1 MTALP
6 ALVSTSLRGHVVAQ
20 LRSEAAA
27 AGYQVCRVVRA
38 RGRRGGARE
47 ALLAELLEADVT
59 VVVVEA
65 ITALHPIPAKAL
77 EVLAGLLEVG
87 IRAISLSEAWA
98 SSADAKTLHAVANYL
113 SGVEAKRNSKRGRE
127 VIAEIRRAG
136 NKKVGRPKK
145 SCDVERARALVE
157 AHGYRKAASM
167 LGNIS
172 ASSIRRALLQ
182 ASPTGGA
189 P

>member
-6 ALVSTSLRGHVVAQ
+6 ALVTTSLRAPVVAR
-20 LRSEAAA
+20 LRSGAAA
-27 AGYQVCRVVRA
+27 AGHQVCRVVRA
-38 RGRRGGARE
+38 RGRRQGARE
-47 ALLAELLEADVT
+47 ALVAELLEANVT
-59 VVVVEA
+59 TVVVEA
-65 ITALHPIPAKAL
+65 ISALHPVPARAL
-77 EVLAGLLEVG
+77 EVLATLLNVGLRVV
-87 IRAISLSEAWA
+87 SLSDGWV
-98 SSADAKTLHAVANYL
+98 SSADPKTLHAVSNYL
-113 SGVEAKRNSKRGRE
+113 SGIETKRNSKRGRE
-127 VIAEIRRAG
+127 VVAEIRRVG

-145 SCDVERARALVE
+145 SCDIERARALVE